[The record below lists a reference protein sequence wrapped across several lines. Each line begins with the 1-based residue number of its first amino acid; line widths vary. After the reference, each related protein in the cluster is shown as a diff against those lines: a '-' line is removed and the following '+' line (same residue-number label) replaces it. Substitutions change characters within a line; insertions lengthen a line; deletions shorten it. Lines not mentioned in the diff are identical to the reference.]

1 MIIETYIQEHIKI
14 VKISGEVNFENY
26 REFGEGLMRSIKG
39 SHNILLDLEGL
50 TYLNSMGLS
59 CIVKAYAFVKKDKRD
74 FKLCALKEPIKKLF
88 TITKLDKM
96 IALYETLE
104 DARSA
109 YKK

>member
-1 MIIETYIQEHIKI
+1 MMIETYIQEHIKI

-26 REFGEGLMRSIKG
+26 REFGEGLLRSMEG
-39 SHNILLDLEGL
+39 SHNVLLDLEGL

-59 CIVKAYAFVKKDKRD
+59 CIVKAYAFVNKDKRE
-74 FKLCALKEPIKKLF
+74 FKLCALKESIKKLF

-96 IALYETLE
+96 IALYDTLE
-104 DARSA
+104 DACAS